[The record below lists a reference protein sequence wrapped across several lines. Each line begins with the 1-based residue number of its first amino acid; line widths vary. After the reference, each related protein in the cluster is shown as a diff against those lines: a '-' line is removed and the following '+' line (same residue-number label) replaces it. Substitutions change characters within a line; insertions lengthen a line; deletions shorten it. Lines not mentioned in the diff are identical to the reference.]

1 MKILTSDEKR
11 NFETSQS
18 SLLIRRSFGELFDVL
33 GDERSGKLVR
43 SALSYISTGETPEF
57 SDRDSRLAWTFM
69 RPVIDSDQRRY
80 YGRIRAEHTP
90 LETMSEETSDDE

>member
-1 MKILTSDEKR
+1 MKILTSDKKR

-18 SLLIRRSFGELFDVL
+18 SLLIRRNFGELFDVL
-33 GDERSGKLVR
+33 GDERTGKLVR
-43 SALSYISTGETPEF
+43 SALSYISTGEIPQL

-80 YGRIRAEHTP
+80 YDRIRAEHTP
-90 LETMSEETSDDE
+90 LETMSEEASDDE

>member
-69 RPVIDSDQRRY
+69 RPVIDSDQRLY
-80 YGRIRAEHTP
+80 YDRIRAAHTH
-90 LETMSEETSDDE
+90 LETSAEASDDE

>member
-57 SDRDSRLAWTFM
+57 SERDSRLAWTFM

-80 YGRIRAEHTP
+80 YDRIRAAHTH
-90 LETMSEETSDDE
+90 LETSAEASDDE